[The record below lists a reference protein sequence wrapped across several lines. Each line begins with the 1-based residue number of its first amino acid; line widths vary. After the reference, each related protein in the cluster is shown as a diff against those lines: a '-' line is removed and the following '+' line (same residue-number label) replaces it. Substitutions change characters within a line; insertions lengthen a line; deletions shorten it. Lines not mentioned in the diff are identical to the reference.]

1 MAEIRIN
8 ATGGVKLFD
17 ADDSHYAQIVAGTI
31 TSNVDAITLGHDVV
45 SIVDNLALTSDSAVL
60 KFGADNDTTLTHTDG
75 TGLTLNS
82 TNKLCFNDASQ
93 FVQGSSNAILSLGA
107 TDEIDLTATA
117 IDINGTC
124 DISGTFSLGGTNITT
139 TAAEI
144 NLIDGGT
151 ARGTT
156 ALADG
161 DGILINDAGTMR
173 MTNVT
178 AVKTYM
184 ATAALAGIDDQS
196 SSNDDQLTI
205 TDSAVV
211 INEDSD
217 DLDFRIEGNSL
228 ANLFYVDAGEDK
240 IYMGVASKG
249 VVAAGHEPSFY
260 MEGTNDAD
268 STIGLTQNSNNNS
281 GPSIVMSSTRGTS
294 VGAVTIVQ
302 DDDYMGNIYWGAADG
317 NDKITYGAQISARV
331 DGTPGENDLPTRII
345 FATTADGAA
354 SPSERMAILQ
364 TGSIDIAGGYTTS
377 GDAGISFDVGG
388 EMNVSRAGTGEQEMM
403 RFANGNGLV
412 GTVKTSGSST
422 SFNTSS
428 DYRLKE
434 NETSITDGID
444 RIKQL
449 KPYRFN
455 FKTDADKTVDGFFAH
470 EVFSI
475 VPEAISGEKDSMIP
489 EVLYT
494 DKDKLPEGKNIGD
507 VKEETRINPQGIDQS
522 KLVPLLVAAVKEL
535 TAKVEALENA

>member
-8 ATGGVKLFD
+8 ATGGVKLYD

-281 GPSIVMSSTRGTS
+281 GPSFVMTSTRGTS

-302 DDDYMGNIYWGAADG
+302 DDDYMGNIYWGGADG

-331 DGTPGENDLPTRII
+331 DGAPGENDLPTRLI

-354 SPSERMAILQ
+354 SPTEHFRIAQNGDLTATDTSIGSNSDSRIKENIADFTYDLAKFKQLQPRTFDWKNPSQHNGASGNRGFIAQEIQAIDDYW
-364 TGSIDIAGGYTTS
+364 I
-377 GDAGISFDVGG
+377 G
-388 EMNVSRAGTGEQEMM
+388 EIGLDEKFNLDDD
-403 RFANGNGLV
+403 GNWIKV
-412 GTVKTSGSST
+412 M
-422 SFNTSS
+422 S
-428 DYRLKE
+428 DYDL
-434 NETSITDGID
+434 I
-444 RIKQL
+444 
-449 KPYRFN
+449 P
-455 FKTDADKTVDGFFAH
+455 V
-470 EVFSI
+470 
-475 VPEAISGEKDSMIP
+475 GEKALTSK
-489 EVLYT
+489 LGK
-494 DKDKLPEGKNIGD
+494 KDAMYISVINQLI
-507 VKEETRINPQGIDQS
+507 TRI
-522 KLVPLLVAAVKEL
+522 
-535 TAKVEALENA
+535 EALEG